1 MRAALLA
8 PILPRVMKEG
18 ERKQAVLILMK
29 NSHFDR
35 TPRYPEAYLY
45 NFRSSRLRQSSV
57 PSTIL
62 PAGLHSLRKSK
73 VHNRDMLTTR
83 RSGDG
88 TTIKPFYDLNRH
100 NNTQRALLLMA
111 CSRHRRST
119 ELISYEYQFVK
130 TPFPCIQSNRDM
142 SHFSF
147 WPISPQFAQQS
158 TPESLK
164 RGHT

>member
-1 MRAALLA
+1 MYHLQN
-8 PILPRVMKEG
+8 V
-18 ERKQAVLILMK
+18 
-29 NSHFDR
+29 
-35 TPRYPEAYLY
+35 
-45 NFRSSRLRQSSV
+45 
-57 PSTIL
+57 L

-119 ELISYEYQFVK
+119 ELISYQYQFVK
-130 TPFPCIQSNRDM
+130 TPFPCILSNRDTVEFTRLGRCFLDWATAM
-142 SHFSF
+142 AGEADRELTCVTFTCHSSG
-147 WPISPQFAQQS
+147 PI
-158 TPESLK
+158 
-164 RGHT
+164 